1 MRMRLMGLLAGG
13 VLAMMLAPGT
23 ASAHGPGGFHHF
35 HHGGFYHGFG
45 PGFALGFGF
54 GSPYYY
60 GPTYYYPYTYGDL
73 GGCYVARKRVR
84 TAHGWRYRRVE
95 VCE

>member
-35 HHGGFYHGFG
+35 HHG
-45 PGFALGFGF
+45 
-54 GSPYYY
+54 
-60 GPTYYYPYTYGDL
+60 
-73 GGCYVARKRVR
+73 
-84 TAHGWRYRRVE
+84 
-95 VCE
+95 